1 MDVIK
6 PTIQNHFVREQ
17 LKLKDNHFRD
27 RISYLQKQFEECL
40 HKSSLKY
47 REILSY
53 RQILNL
59 PLKKLVATTEEPLTD
74 SNSINI
80 HHDSY
85 KSSAVN
91 ITNDDRDINYNSVKD
106 IDNRSK
112 SSNGNSTDNNSG
124 RWDGNANGLTRSK
137 NVSKKCEM
145 KKKIYVPGESMV

>member
-106 IDNRSK
+106 IDNRSE
-112 SSNGNSTDNNSG
+112 SSNGNSNDNNSG
-124 RWDGNANGLTRSK
+124 RWDSNANGLTRSK

>member
-106 IDNRSK
+106 IDNRSE
-112 SSNGNSTDNNSG
+112 SSNGNSNDNNSG
-124 RWDGNANGLTRSK
+124 RWDGNADGLYT
-137 NVSKKCEM
+137 VKKCQ
-145 KKKIYVPGESMV
+145 

>member
-85 KSSAVN
+85 ESSAVN

-106 IDNRSK
+106 IDNRSE
-112 SSNGNSTDNNSG
+112 SSNGNSNDNNSG

>member
-6 PTIQNHFVREQ
+6 PTIQNHFVTEQ
-17 LKLKDNHFRD
+17 LQLKDHHFRD

-106 IDNRSK
+106 IDNRSE
-112 SSNGNSTDNNSG
+112 SSNGNSNDNNSG

>member
-106 IDNRSK
+106 IDNRSE
-112 SSNGNSTDNNSG
+112 SSNGNSNDNNSG
-124 RWDGNANGLTRSK
+124 RWDGNGSGLTRSK